1 MARSALLNVM
11 VQAAFKAGKSLSRD
25 FGEVQNLQVSVKGPS
40 DYVSQADRKAEKIVK
55 DELMKARPTYGF
67 VGEESD
73 EIKGTDGAHRW
84 IVDPLDGTTN
94 FLHGIPQFAVSIALE
109 RNGEIV
115 AAVVF
120 NPATDE
126 LYTAEKGGGAFLN
139 DRRLR
144 VAARKELSDAVV
156 ICGVP
161 HLAAAFTASFS
172 SSCATSWAKWPG
184 CAASALPRWTSPTS
198 PLAAATASGSRACGM
213 GHCSGH
219 SADQGG
225 RWLGLRLRRQD
236 EHAGNR
242 VGRCWQ
248 RIHPQGAARSD
259 ASSDSPRLK
268 TGTICPRLDARPA
281 GTSASRPRLMAGVL
295 VDAGARTNCHVF
307 ASWSCR
313 SHSGYL
319 TDAYKGDMRAIAVL
333 NKDAGTLRTM
343 DLEAYVG
350 LIESAFAAEG
360 IGSIAASWRDAMWSD
375 A

>member
-161 HLAAAFTASFS
+161 HLGRGNHGKFLVELRHVMGEVAGVRRF
-172 SSCATSWAKWPG
+172 G
-184 CAASALPRWTSPTS
+184 AASLDLAYIAAGRCDGFWEVG
-198 PLAAATASGSRACGM
+198 LAAWDIAAGILLIREAGGWVSDFDGKTNMLETGSVV
-213 GHCSGH
+213 
-219 SADQGG
+219 
-225 RWLGLRLRRQD
+225 
-236 EHAGNR
+236 AGNEY
-242 VGRCWQ
+242 
-248 RIHPQGAARSD
+248 IHKALLEVTHRPI
-259 ASSDSPRLK
+259 PR
-268 TGTICPRLDARPA
+268 G
-281 GTSASRPRLMAGVL
+281 
-295 VDAGARTNCHVF
+295 
-307 ASWSCR
+307 
-313 SHSGYL
+313 
-319 TDAYKGDMRAIAVL
+319 
-333 NKDAGTLRTM
+333 
-343 DLEAYVG
+343 
-350 LIESAFAAEG
+350 
-360 IGSIAASWRDAMWSD
+360 
-375 A
+375 